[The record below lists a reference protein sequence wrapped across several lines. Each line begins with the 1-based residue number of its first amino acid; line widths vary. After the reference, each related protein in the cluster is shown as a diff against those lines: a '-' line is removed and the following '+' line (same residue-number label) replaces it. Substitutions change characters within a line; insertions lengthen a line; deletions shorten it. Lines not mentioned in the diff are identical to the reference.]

1 MGIAM
6 TRMTR
11 PGFAAVAGAA
21 SLALS
26 LVVARAQQFQV
37 RPTEPDAASTAPAL
51 HSASAQAAGDSAFVA
66 RLRAHLES
74 ATAADQFS
82 GAVLV
87 ARDGRTLFEAGYG
100 LADRERGI
108 ANTPQTKFRA
118 GSMYKMLTAV
128 AALQFVQAGTLRLDV
143 PLRTYL
149 PDYPNEDVKARVTS
163 HHLLTHTGG
172 TGNIF
177 GPAFMANR
185 LELREVS
192 DYLRLYG
199 TRDLQ
204 FTPGA
209 QHVYSNYGFI
219 LLGAL
224 IERLSGKSYH
234 DHIAARVLA
243 PVGMTGT
250 GTLPEDSGVPGL
262 SVGYMRQGGPTGP
275 LVSNAPTLPYRGTSA
290 GGGYS
295 TVGDLARFAVAVRDG
310 RLLDRAHTELLY
322 TGKVQVGSAFKY
334 AYGFIDRVIAGRRL
348 VGHGGGAQGMNGELV
363 FEPKGG
369 YVIVVLSNF
378 DPPAAGNVLT
388 YIANNL
394 PASTGTAQFTD
405 ASPPQK

>member
-1 MGIAM
+1 MSCYRRL
-6 TRMTR
+6 T
-11 PGFAAVAGAA
+11 FAAGLTVLVCAAPLAGTTTA
-21 SLALS
+21 SGI
-26 LVVARAQQFQV
+26 Q
-37 RPTEPDAASTAPAL
+37 
-51 HSASAQAAGDSAFVA
+51 SASAEAALDSAFAA
-66 RLRAHLES
+66 RLRAHLET
-74 ATAADQFS
+74 ATAAGQFS

-108 ANTPQTKFRA
+108 PNTPQTKFRA

-128 AALQFVQAGTLRLDV
+128 AALQFVQAGTLRLDA
-143 PLRTYL
+143 PLGTYL
-149 PDYPNEDVKARVTS
+149 ADYPNQNVKSKVTT

-172 TGNIF
+172 TGDIF

-192 DYLRLYG
+192 DYVRLYG
-199 TRDLQ
+199 TRELQ
-204 FTPGA
+204 FTPGT

-234 DHIAARVLA
+234 DHIASRVLN

-250 GTLPEDSGVPGL
+250 GTLPENPSVPGL

-275 LVSNAPTLPYRGTSA
+275 LVPNAPTLPYRGTSA

-295 TVGDLARFAVAVRDG
+295 TVGDLARFAVAVRDRG
-310 RLLDRAHTELLY
+310 LLDRTHTELLY
-322 TGKVQVGSAFKY
+322 TGKVQVGSVFKY
-334 AYGFIDRVIAGRRL
+334 AYGFIDRVMAGRRF

-363 FEPKGG
+363 FEPNGG

-378 DPPAAGNVLT
+378 NPPAAANVLT

-394 PASTGTAQFTD
+394 PAS
-405 ASPPQK
+405 SPIGRELGPQRAHIR